1 MNKVPLKSAQR
12 VAIEAFLQH
21 TTLSRSDL
29 AEVTGLSRA
38 AITEVTQDLLD
49 FGLLEELP
57 VIQDKQ
63 RRGRPA
69 ILLGFRASHAY
80 FVGVSITSTPSP
92 VVLTDMQGNV
102 LSECEIPSSNHPG
115 NVTTSIRR
123 AMTGLLRKTGVSRD
137 QVFGIG
143 IAVTGVIDQT
153 EGMCRYSAALNWR
166 EVPIA
171 RLVQEATG
179 IPTHI
184 DNDANA
190 VAIGEKLFGRAR
202 ELKHF
207 SSLILGRNIGCAHYI
222 NGKLYRGY
230 NGGAGEIGH
239 ITLDPAGPHCRCGK
253 NGCLDMFAG
262 GTAIQ
267 TIAEQAGIAIQSMR
281 DLEAL
286 AADGNVTA
294 IALLRSGGQA
304 LGMAVASLIQIN
316 NPECVLFADVEGF
329 GKGLFQTMARQ
340 TIENN
345 ILPRFLASTQIVF
358 HHVERSFLAR
368 AAASIAAQ
376 EYLRTG
382 LNFSI

>member
-1 MNKVPLKSAQR
+1 MQLRSA
-12 VAIEAFLQH
+12 
-21 TTLSRSDL
+21 
-29 AEVTGLSRA
+29 
-38 AITEVTQDLLD
+38 
-49 FGLLEELP
+49 
-57 VIQDKQ
+57 K
-63 RRGRPA
+63 
-69 ILLGFRASHAY
+69 
-80 FVGVSITSTPSP
+80 
-92 VVLTDMQGNV
+92 
-102 LSECEIPSSNHPG
+102 
-115 NVTTSIRR
+115 
-123 AMTGLLRKTGVSRD
+123 
-137 QVFGIG
+137 
-143 IAVTGVIDQT
+143 
-153 EGMCRYSAALNWR
+153 
-166 EVPIA
+166 
-171 RLVQEATG
+171 
-179 IPTHI
+179 
-184 DNDANA
+184 
-190 VAIGEKLFGRAR
+190 KLFGRAR

-207 SSLILGRNIGCAHYI
+207 SSLILGRNIGCAHYL

-230 NGGAGEIGH
+230 NGGASEVGH

-368 AAASIAAQ
+368 AAASIATQ

-382 LNFSI
+382 LNFFNLAASSRTNSSGTPTTEAVPKSYKGAQERHSFLCGTGCGMEHELGLHWLGCRDRKKLLDNESSIPVFLHSVVTKSFYHFT